1 MTATA
6 PTTGFPLPLLLNPSK
21 IFNVRVTFLGT
32 ADGYTSPI
40 RDHSG
45 ILIQTRESTILL
57 DSGADIARYLLH
69 KKFEPDT
76 PDLIWLSHMHSDHV
90 GKFMSLIQSLWLR
103 RRRAPL
109 HVCGPGRVLEAMEAW
124 LEQSILFPRLI
135 GFPIHWHP
143 VKPGRKF
150 RKNPFSYT
158 AFATKHLANLAS
170 IFKPK
175 YPQTCYDCYGV
186 AITYRNERYVY
197 SADLHHPR
205 ELRPALKQPTKALFC
220 ELTHFTE
227 EDLFKELAQ
236 HSVKSVWITHYP
248 DHLIGEES
256 EIRAVARR
264 EKFKG
269 CVNLMSDKRT
279 VEI

>member
-1 MTATA
+1 
-6 PTTGFPLPLLLNPSK
+6 LPLRVEANLSK
-21 IFNVRVTFLGT
+21 TFTVRVTFLGT
-32 ADGYTSPI
+32 ADGYTSPG

-45 ILIQTRESTILL
+45 ILIQTRESTMLL
-57 DSGADIARYLLH
+57 DCGADVARYLLH
-69 KKFEPDT
+69 KKFEPDV

-90 GKFMSLIQSLWLR
+90 GKFVSLIQSLWLR

-109 HVCGPGRVLEAMEAW
+109 HVCGPAQVLKNMEAW

-135 GFPIHWHP
+135 GFPVQWHA

-150 RKNPFSYT
+150 RKNPFSFS
-158 AFATKHLANLAS
+158 AFATRHLTNLSS

-175 YPQTCYDCYGV
+175 YPQTCYNCYGV
-186 AITYRNERYVY
+186 ALTYRKERYVY

-205 ELRPALKQPTKALFC
+205 ELRPALRQPTKALFC

-227 EDLFKELAQ
+227 EDLFEELTQ
-236 HSVKSVWITHYP
+236 HNLKSLWITHYP
-248 DHLIGEES
+248 DRLVGKEA
-256 EIRAVARR
+256 EIRAIAKRV
-264 EKFKG
+264 KFKG
-269 CVNLMSDKRT
+269 KVYLMSDKRT